1 MSWQG
6 SNGSNTK
13 GFFGGCLSAN
23 ASTADGTPRSY
34 LSKLMLPP
42 AALADGAGIALL
54 MLQLPQLLQLQLPL
68 LPQLRAGF
76 ELSATVIVFLRNDT
90 SRF

>member
-1 MSWQG
+1 
-6 SNGSNTK
+6 
-13 GFFGGCLSAN
+13 
-23 ASTADGTPRSY
+23 
-34 LSKLMLPP
+34 MLPP